1 MGAGA
6 ALAAFT
12 WVFIADHSD
21 HGRPAAKRFAAAVQR
36 QNFRAMYAEIDPEQ
50 RRAIPL
56 NQFENAYN
64 EANTTATTLSLKSGK
79 LSREHDD
86 DWKLEVTARTRAFGL
101 VKAPLRFTVTHG
113 RVQWHENMTFP
124 GVNPGERLNRRTRAP
139 KRARLLARNGRK
151 LADVDPGGLA
161 GQVGKTSDANHLRDL
176 ARSGF
181 PDDAQVGIS
190 GLQED
195 LDVRLRGRAG
205 GTLLAG
211 NRVLARSQPVRARDV
226 TTSIDP
232 KLQQAAVNALG
243 GRFGGVAVTEP
254 ATGEVLALAGIADDA
269 TQPPGS
275 TFKIITVTGALEA
288 HQVTLKSKFPVETGH
303 VVGGRFLANAHNEA
317 CGGDLTESFSKS
329 CNSVFAPMGVKL
341 GARKLVSMTERFGFN
356 RPPGIPGAVV
366 NQIPKADEFQSEDEL
381 GSSAIGQGRVVA
393 TPLGMAVAGATIANG
408 GRRAL
413 LTLVHGDRPRYVH
426 VTTPQ
431 IARTVTQLM
440 LAVVN
445 GAGATGNSAAIPGQH
460 VAGKT
465 GTSELGGDQENDA
478 WFVAFAPAEKARLAV
493 GVLVVH
499 GGFGGET
506 AAPIAREVLKAGL

>member
-1 MGAGA
+1 
-6 ALAAFT
+6 
-12 WVFIADHSD
+12 
-21 HGRPAAKRFAAAVQR
+21 
-36 QNFRAMYAEIDPEQ
+36 
-50 RRAIPL
+50 
-56 NQFENAYN
+56 
-64 EANTTATTLSLKSGK
+64 
-79 LSREHDD
+79 
-86 DWKLEVTARTRAFGL
+86 
-101 VKAPLRFTVTHG
+101 
-113 RVQWHENMTFP
+113 
-124 GVNPGERLNRRTRAP
+124 
-139 KRARLLARNGRK
+139 
-151 LADVDPGGLA
+151 
-161 GQVGKTSDANHLRDL
+161 
-176 ARSGF
+176 
-181 PDDAQVGIS
+181 
-190 GLQED
+190 
-195 LDVRLRGRAG
+195 
-205 GTLLAG
+205 
-211 NRVLARSQPVRARDV
+211 
-226 TTSIDP
+226 
-232 KLQQAAVNALG
+232 
-243 GRFGGVAVTEP
+243 
-254 ATGEVLALAGIADDA
+254 
-269 TQPPGS
+269 
-275 TFKIITVTGALEA
+275 
-288 HQVTLKSKFPVETGH
+288 

-393 TPLGMAVAGATIANG
+393 TPLGMAMAGATIANG